1 MEGSLV
7 SIYLVILFWFLNH
20 ENVLTIHN
28 KLKGCLKLIKTE
40 DTERARV
47 DSPWMKKKKKP
58 GDKIQTTQ
66 SWKVRKRSRKLNVN
80 KVGVEGQGGEDGQ
93 LIQMLPKDVHNEA

>member
-1 MEGSLV
+1 
-7 SIYLVILFWFLNH
+7 
-20 ENVLTIHN
+20 
-28 KLKGCLKLIKTE
+28 
-40 DTERARV
+40 
-47 DSPWMKKKKKP
+47 MKKKKKP